1 MDNDLL
7 ELSCGVGAWMS
18 IVFLVS
24 AYMIAEENQIQS
36 DELAKAYVGIVIPFC
51 VVTILYIVMQLI
63 VLIGK
68 LVWWLLMVMFRSDII
83 AISFFLLLLNLVYL
97 TVSRTTI
104 LLNEH
109 HELNPGMKDE
119 L

>member
-24 AYMIAEENQIQS
+24 AYMIAEENQVQS

-51 VVTILYIVMQLI
+51 VVTILYILMQVV

-68 LVWWLLMVMFRSDII
+68 LVWWLLMLMFRSDII

-97 TVSRTTI
+97 TVNHTTA

-109 HELNPGMKDE
+109 PNLSSELKDE

>member
-18 IVFLVS
+18 IIFLVS
-24 AYMIAEENQIQS
+24 AYMIAEENQVQS
-36 DELAKAYVGIVIPFC
+36 DELAKAYIGIVIPFC
-51 VVTILYIVMQLI
+51 LVTILYIVMQLI
-63 VLIGK
+63 VHIMK
-68 LVWWLLMVMFRSDII
+68 MVWWLLMLMFRSDII

-97 TVSRTTI
+97 TVNHTTA
-104 LLNEH
+104 LLNNH
-109 HELNPGMKDE
+109 HDLNPGTKDE

>member
-24 AYMIAEENQIQS
+24 AYVIAEEHQVQS
-36 DELAKAYVGIVIPFC
+36 DELIKAYLGFVIPFC
-51 VVTILYIVMQLI
+51 LATVLYILLQVA
-63 VLIGK
+63 VLIMK
-68 LVWWLLMVMFRSDII
+68 LIWWLLMLMFRSDII
-83 AISFFLLLLNLVYL
+83 AISFTLFLLNVIYITVNHTTALLN
-97 TVSRTTI
+97 
-104 LLNEH
+104 NH
-109 HELNPGMKDE
+109 HELNPGIKDE

>member
-18 IVFLVS
+18 IVFLVT
-24 AYMIAEENQIQS
+24 AYIIAEENQVQS
-36 DELAKAYVGIVIPFC
+36 DELAKVYLGIVIPFC
-51 VVTILYIVMQLI
+51 IVTILYVLMQL
-63 VLIGK
+63 VVHTMK
-68 LVWWLLMVMFRSDII
+68 MVWWLLMLMFRSDII

-97 TVSRTTI
+97 TVSRTTA

-109 HELNPGMKDE
+109 HELNPELKDE

>member
-36 DELAKAYVGIVIPFC
+36 DELAKAYLGIVIPFC
-51 VVTILYIVMQLI
+51 VVTILYIMMQMV

-68 LVWWLLMVMFRSDII
+68 LIWWLLMVMFRSDII
-83 AISFFLLLLNLVYL
+83 AISFFLLLLNLTYI
-97 TVSRTTI
+97 TVNQTTA
-104 LLNEH
+104 LLNDH
-109 HELNPGMKDE
+109 PTLNPELKDE